1 MRKAFFPGSFN
12 PFTKGHADIVERGL
26 RLFDSITIGIGYN
39 AEKPRSAETAAKNL
53 SMIKELYAGNDKVD
67 VTLYEG
73 LTVEAARDCGA
84 CCILRGVRTCADFEY
99 ELAMADVNR
108 RLENIETVL
117 LPARP
122 ELMCLSSS
130 IVRELES
137 YGRNIDF

>member
-130 IVRELES
+130 IVRGLES